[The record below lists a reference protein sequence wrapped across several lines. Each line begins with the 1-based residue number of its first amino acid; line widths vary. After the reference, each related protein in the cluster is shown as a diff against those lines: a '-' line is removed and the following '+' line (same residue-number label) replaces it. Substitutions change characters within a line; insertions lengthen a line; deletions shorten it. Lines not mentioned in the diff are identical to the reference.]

1 MCIFGGITPKQ
12 FMAIPCHCP
21 NMPFIGN
28 YLQAILAIP
37 FQVGH
42 GQFFGTA
49 WQQRQRQFYG
59 SS

>member
-42 GQFFGTA
+42 GPFYGTA

>member
-12 FMAIPCHCP
+12 FTAIPCHFP

-42 GQFFGTA
+42 GPFLALHGM
-49 WQQRQRQFYG
+49 QRQRQFYG